1 MHYPNTSFTFF
12 SNILLHSEINR
23 GEKQSSLIEELTSI
37 NNGSSQI
44 QSYTIIMSNY
54 NRKFKHNFYENSIDT
69 YRISRVFRVMTF
81 LFFMDYSNMRIQ
93 SDIKIKKAIR
103 LIDERIHLLTKIKR
117 EWNDKQKDKLL
128 PDNERTGTELLD
140 SMIRKLQE
148 IKDELT

>member
-1 MHYPNTSFTFF
+1 
-12 SNILLHSEINR
+12 
-23 GEKQSSLIEELTSI
+23 
-37 NNGSSQI
+37 
-44 QSYTIIMSNY
+44 
-54 NRKFKHNFYENSIDT
+54 
-69 YRISRVFRVMTF
+69 MTF

-148 IKDELT
+148 IKDELE

>member
-1 MHYPNTSFTFF
+1 
-12 SNILLHSEINR
+12 
-23 GEKQSSLIEELTSI
+23 
-37 NNGSSQI
+37 
-44 QSYTIIMSNY
+44 
-54 NRKFKHNFYENSIDT
+54 
-69 YRISRVFRVMTF
+69 
-81 LFFMDYSNMRIQ
+81 MRIQ

-117 EWNDKQKDKLL
+117 EWNDKQLL

>member
-1 MHYPNTSFTFF
+1 
-12 SNILLHSEINR
+12 
-23 GEKQSSLIEELTSI
+23 
-37 NNGSSQI
+37 
-44 QSYTIIMSNY
+44 
-54 NRKFKHNFYENSIDT
+54 
-69 YRISRVFRVMTF
+69 MTF

-93 SDIKIKKAIR
+93 SDIKIKNAIR

-148 IKDELT
+148 IKDELV

>member
-1 MHYPNTSFTFF
+1 
-12 SNILLHSEINR
+12 
-23 GEKQSSLIEELTSI
+23 
-37 NNGSSQI
+37 
-44 QSYTIIMSNY
+44 
-54 NRKFKHNFYENSIDT
+54 
-69 YRISRVFRVMTF
+69 
-81 LFFMDYSNMRIQ
+81 MDYSNMRIQ

-117 EWNDKQKDKLL
+117 EWNDQQKDKLL

>member
-1 MHYPNTSFTFF
+1 
-12 SNILLHSEINR
+12 
-23 GEKQSSLIEELTSI
+23 
-37 NNGSSQI
+37 
-44 QSYTIIMSNY
+44 
-54 NRKFKHNFYENSIDT
+54 
-69 YRISRVFRVMTF
+69 MTL

-93 SDIKIKKAIR
+93 SDIKIKNAIR

-117 EWNDKQKDKLL
+117 EWNDQQKDKLL

>member
-1 MHYPNTSFTFF
+1 
-12 SNILLHSEINR
+12 
-23 GEKQSSLIEELTSI
+23 
-37 NNGSSQI
+37 
-44 QSYTIIMSNY
+44 
-54 NRKFKHNFYENSIDT
+54 
-69 YRISRVFRVMTF
+69 
-81 LFFMDYSNMRIQ
+81 MDYSNMRIQ

-140 SMIRKLQE
+140 SMIIKLQE

>member
-1 MHYPNTSFTFF
+1 
-12 SNILLHSEINR
+12 
-23 GEKQSSLIEELTSI
+23 
-37 NNGSSQI
+37 
-44 QSYTIIMSNY
+44 
-54 NRKFKHNFYENSIDT
+54 
-69 YRISRVFRVMTF
+69 
-81 LFFMDYSNMRIQ
+81 MDYSNIRIQ

>member
-1 MHYPNTSFTFF
+1 M
-12 SNILLHSEINR
+12 R
-23 GEKQSSLIEELTSI
+23 
-37 NNGSSQI
+37 
-44 QSYTIIMSNY
+44 
-54 NRKFKHNFYENSIDT
+54 
-69 YRISRVFRVMTF
+69 F

-93 SDIKIKKAIR
+93 SDIKIKNAIR

>member
-1 MHYPNTSFTFF
+1 M
-12 SNILLHSEINR
+12 R
-23 GEKQSSLIEELTSI
+23 
-37 NNGSSQI
+37 
-44 QSYTIIMSNY
+44 
-54 NRKFKHNFYENSIDT
+54 
-69 YRISRVFRVMTF
+69 F

-93 SDIKIKKAIR
+93 SDIKIKNAIR

-148 IKDELT
+148 IKDELV

>member
-1 MHYPNTSFTFF
+1 
-12 SNILLHSEINR
+12 
-23 GEKQSSLIEELTSI
+23 
-37 NNGSSQI
+37 
-44 QSYTIIMSNY
+44 
-54 NRKFKHNFYENSIDT
+54 
-69 YRISRVFRVMTF
+69 MTF

-93 SDIKIKKAIR
+93 SDIKIKNAIR

-117 EWNDKQKDKLL
+117 EWNDQQKDKLL

>member
-1 MHYPNTSFTFF
+1 
-12 SNILLHSEINR
+12 
-23 GEKQSSLIEELTSI
+23 
-37 NNGSSQI
+37 
-44 QSYTIIMSNY
+44 
-54 NRKFKHNFYENSIDT
+54 
-69 YRISRVFRVMTF
+69 
-81 LFFMDYSNMRIQ
+81 MRIQ

-103 LIDERIHLLTKIKR
+103 LIDERIHLLAKIKR

>member
-1 MHYPNTSFTFF
+1 
-12 SNILLHSEINR
+12 
-23 GEKQSSLIEELTSI
+23 
-37 NNGSSQI
+37 
-44 QSYTIIMSNY
+44 
-54 NRKFKHNFYENSIDT
+54 
-69 YRISRVFRVMTF
+69 MTL

-93 SDIKIKKAIR
+93 SDIKIKNAIR

-128 PDNERTGTELLD
+128 PDNERIGTELLD

>member
-1 MHYPNTSFTFF
+1 
-12 SNILLHSEINR
+12 
-23 GEKQSSLIEELTSI
+23 
-37 NNGSSQI
+37 
-44 QSYTIIMSNY
+44 
-54 NRKFKHNFYENSIDT
+54 
-69 YRISRVFRVMTF
+69 
-81 LFFMDYSNMRIQ
+81 MDYSNMRIQ

-140 SMIRKLQE
+140 SMIRKLQD

>member
-1 MHYPNTSFTFF
+1 
-12 SNILLHSEINR
+12 
-23 GEKQSSLIEELTSI
+23 
-37 NNGSSQI
+37 
-44 QSYTIIMSNY
+44 
-54 NRKFKHNFYENSIDT
+54 
-69 YRISRVFRVMTF
+69 
-81 LFFMDYSNMRIQ
+81 MRIQ
-93 SDIKIKKAIR
+93 SDIKIKKAIH

>member
-1 MHYPNTSFTFF
+1 M
-12 SNILLHSEINR
+12 R
-23 GEKQSSLIEELTSI
+23 
-37 NNGSSQI
+37 
-44 QSYTIIMSNY
+44 
-54 NRKFKHNFYENSIDT
+54 
-69 YRISRVFRVMTF
+69 F

-148 IKDELT
+148 IKDELV

>member
-1 MHYPNTSFTFF
+1 
-12 SNILLHSEINR
+12 
-23 GEKQSSLIEELTSI
+23 
-37 NNGSSQI
+37 
-44 QSYTIIMSNY
+44 
-54 NRKFKHNFYENSIDT
+54 
-69 YRISRVFRVMTF
+69 MTL

-93 SDIKIKKAIR
+93 SDIKIKNAIR

>member
-1 MHYPNTSFTFF
+1 
-12 SNILLHSEINR
+12 
-23 GEKQSSLIEELTSI
+23 
-37 NNGSSQI
+37 
-44 QSYTIIMSNY
+44 
-54 NRKFKHNFYENSIDT
+54 
-69 YRISRVFRVMTF
+69 MTF

>member
-1 MHYPNTSFTFF
+1 MVFVTTRR
-12 SNILLHSEINR
+12 IL
-23 GEKQSSLIEELTSI
+23 SI
-37 NNGSSQI
+37 H
-44 QSYTIIMSNY
+44 T
-54 NRKFKHNFYENSIDT
+54 KFN
-69 YRISRVFRVMTF
+69 RVFRVMRF

-140 SMIRKLQE
+140 SMKKTTSDKRRISVK
-148 IKDELT
+148 

>member
-1 MHYPNTSFTFF
+1 
-12 SNILLHSEINR
+12 
-23 GEKQSSLIEELTSI
+23 
-37 NNGSSQI
+37 
-44 QSYTIIMSNY
+44 
-54 NRKFKHNFYENSIDT
+54 
-69 YRISRVFRVMTF
+69 
-81 LFFMDYSNMRIQ
+81 MDYSNMRIQ
-93 SDIKIKKAIR
+93 SDIKIKNAIR

>member
-1 MHYPNTSFTFF
+1 
-12 SNILLHSEINR
+12 
-23 GEKQSSLIEELTSI
+23 
-37 NNGSSQI
+37 
-44 QSYTIIMSNY
+44 
-54 NRKFKHNFYENSIDT
+54 
-69 YRISRVFRVMTF
+69 
-81 LFFMDYSNMRIQ
+81 MDYSNMRIQ

-148 IKDELT
+148 IKDELV

>member
-1 MHYPNTSFTFF
+1 
-12 SNILLHSEINR
+12 
-23 GEKQSSLIEELTSI
+23 
-37 NNGSSQI
+37 
-44 QSYTIIMSNY
+44 
-54 NRKFKHNFYENSIDT
+54 
-69 YRISRVFRVMTF
+69 
-81 LFFMDYSNMRIQ
+81 MDYSNMRIQ

>member
-1 MHYPNTSFTFF
+1 M
-12 SNILLHSEINR
+12 R
-23 GEKQSSLIEELTSI
+23 
-37 NNGSSQI
+37 
-44 QSYTIIMSNY
+44 
-54 NRKFKHNFYENSIDT
+54 
-69 YRISRVFRVMTF
+69 F

>member
-1 MHYPNTSFTFF
+1 MTRR
-12 SNILLHSEINR
+12 IL
-23 GEKQSSLIEELTSI
+23 SI
-37 NNGSSQI
+37 
-44 QSYTIIMSNY
+44 YTE
-54 NRKFKHNFYENSIDT
+54 F
-69 YRISRVFRVMTF
+69 SRVFRVMIF

>member
-1 MHYPNTSFTFF
+1 
-12 SNILLHSEINR
+12 
-23 GEKQSSLIEELTSI
+23 
-37 NNGSSQI
+37 
-44 QSYTIIMSNY
+44 
-54 NRKFKHNFYENSIDT
+54 
-69 YRISRVFRVMTF
+69 MTF

-93 SDIKIKKAIR
+93 SDIKIKNAIR